1 MGAQRQG
8 HPFLIT
14 ASVMLASLLYSI
26 DWTIAVV
33 ALPHMQGHFTAT
45 QDQISWVITSY
56 IVASAIMIPTGGW
69 LSARFGRKRV
79 FVAALGGFTF
89 ASVLCGAADSLTF
102 EVIARILQGASGAFL
117 IPLSHSIILDTYPP
131 EEHGK
136 AMALWG
142 TGSVLGSVI
151 GPTIGGFVT
160 EYLSWR
166 YIFYINVPFG
176 LVALFGAI
184 AFLPETQRDPQR
196 KLDWFGFLTL
206 ALGVGSL
213 QMMLDRGE
221 RLDWFESPEILL
233 EAGLAVLG
241 LYLFNAH
248 CATARDPFLDPR
260 LFVQRRFFLSL
271 VFISFYGFLTVPI
284 MVLMPTFLENLQGY
298 PIDTIGLLQSPRG
311 FGLLTALLVSARI
324 TGKVDSRILLASGFV
339 MLGVASAEMSTWT
352 AEVGAWPIIWT
363 GYLQGWGAG
372 IMLVPIQ
379 MIAFPSLR
387 PEQRNEGTSVFNLVR
402 SLCSSVGVSI
412 TLALFVNATAT
423 TRARL
428 VEHVT
433 PYSDALQ
440 ATEAN
445 GTWSLQGTEQVA
457 LIARELDRQ
466 ATVAGYNQA
475 FLFMAIAALC
485 AIPLLLFVGRA
496 PGTSSKGAAGAVLAE

>member
-1 MGAQRQG
+1 
-8 HPFLIT
+8 
-14 ASVMLASLLYSI
+14 MLASLLYSI

-176 LVALFGAI
+176 LLALAGAI
-184 AFLPETQRDPQR
+184 AFLPETPRDPQR
-196 KLDWFGFLTL
+196 RLDWFGFLTL

-213 QMMLDRGE
+213 QMVLDRGE
-221 RLDWFESPEILL
+221 RLDWFESPEIMI

-298 PIDTIGLLQSPRG
+298 PIDTIGMLQSPRG
-311 FGLLTALLVSARI
+311 VGLLSALIVSARI
-324 TGKVDSRILLASGFV
+324 TGKVDPRILLASGFV

-352 AEVGAWPIIWT
+352 AEVSAWPIIWT

-379 MIAFPSLR
+379 MISFPFLL

-440 ATEAN
+440 TTEAN
-445 GTWSLQGTEQVA
+445 GTWSMQGTEQMA
-457 LIARELDRQ
+457 LLARELDRQ

-475 FLFMAIAALC
+475 FLFMAIAAMC

-496 PGTSSKGAAGAVLAE
+496 PETSPKGTASAVVAE

>member
-1 MGAQRQG
+1 
-8 HPFLIT
+8 
-14 ASVMLASLLYSI
+14 MLASLLYSI

-69 LSARFGRKRV
+69 LSARYGRKRV

-142 TGSVLGSVI
+142 MGSVLGSVI

-176 LVALFGAI
+176 LVALLGAI
-184 AFLPETQRDPQR
+184 AILPETQRDPQR

-248 CATARDPFLDPR
+248 CVTARDPFLDPR

-311 FGLLTALLVSARI
+311 FGLLTALLVSSRI

-423 TRARL
+423 TRVRL

-445 GTWSLQGTEQVA
+445 GTWSLQGTEQIA
-457 LIARELDRQ
+457 LLARELDRQ

-496 PGTSSKGAAGAVLAE
+496 PGTSSKGAGGAVMAE